1 MLVYVLNCFI
11 YCRQCWKVH
20 EKPVQAFSWRLMRRF
35 STRAISSWRLL
46 NFLSFSVHDFAVIPI
61 KSSRHTHTF
70 SHTQTR
76 ASVTVSPVK
85 FVCTNTNL
93 LTYLLYCLQAIRLLV
108 EKSKLLQKEIVA
120 QGRVCDLLL
129 LCSWHYKFSFYT
141 RYYRDMYTFFR
152 SLIRRLITGTTYLSS
167 LCSLC

>member
-1 MLVYVLNCFI
+1 ML
-11 YCRQCWKVH
+11 
-20 EKPVQAFSWRLMRRF
+20 E
-35 STRAISSWRLL
+35 
-46 NFLSFSVHDFAVIPI
+46 
-61 KSSRHTHTF
+61 SSRETCSGIQLEVNEKILDSCNQLMKVAEFFVVLSAWFSCNSNQVIQAHTHFLTY
-70 SHTQTR
+70 
-76 ASVTVSPVK
+76 
-85 FVCTNTNL
+85 TNTRL
-93 LTYLLYCLQAIRLLV
+93 CDSFACKVCLHEHKFTYLLYCLQAIRLLV